1 MYLVARLLVRNKMN
15 SLMKDMTK
23 EANLPDLQT
32 KRITNTSVRKH
43 LCQKLLD
50 NNIPDAQAV
59 HITGHKNLSSLNN
72 YRYDQIIKFI

>member
-1 MYLVARLLVRNKMN
+1 MVPVWPLVRNKMN
-15 SLMKDMTK
+15 SLMKDMAK

-50 NNIPDAQAV
+50 NNIPNAQAV
-59 HITGHKNLSSLNN
+59 HITGHKNPSSLNN

>member
-1 MYLVARLLVRNKMN
+1 
-15 SLMKDMTK
+15 MKDMAK

-43 LCQKLLD
+43 LYQKLLD
-50 NNIPDAQAV
+50 NNIPDAQVV
-59 HITGHKNLSSLNN
+59 HITDHKNTSSLNN

>member
-1 MYLVARLLVRNKMN
+1 MVPVWPLVRNKMN
-15 SLMKDMTK
+15 SLMKDMAK

-50 NNIPDAQAV
+50 NNIPNAQAV
-59 HITGHKNLSSLNN
+59 HITGHKILLH
-72 YRYDQIIKFI
+72 